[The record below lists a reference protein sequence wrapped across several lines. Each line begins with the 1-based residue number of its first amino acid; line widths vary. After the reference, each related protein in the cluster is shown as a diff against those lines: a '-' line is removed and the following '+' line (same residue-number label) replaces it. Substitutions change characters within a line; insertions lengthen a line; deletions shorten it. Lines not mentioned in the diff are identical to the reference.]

1 MIRRGPLPKAGATSA
16 FNSPRMGIELFLC
29 GALTGGGAGFGTL
42 GRPIF
47 WRKGDAPELRAR
59 GRKFQANFGF
69 VATDGPEE
77 YDLAL
82 LFLESFFVLKP
93 DYAAAGDSCL
103 QKDQSAMCADG
114 KGFGFLVEGSALRV
128 RAAKTN
134 RDLHEN
140 ALAAA
145 LWTGMCGCVG
155 NLGHAVSLSL
165 FYRRRPR
172 FTMRTGEGV
181 HKKFSGRE

>member
-1 MIRRGPLPKAGATSA
+1 
-16 FNSPRMGIELFLC
+16 MGIELFLW
-29 GALTGGGAGFGTL
+29 GALGRCSAGFRVF
-42 GRPIF
+42 GRPVF
-47 WRKGDAPELRAR
+47 GRKGDAPELRAR
-59 GRKFQANFGF
+59 GRKLETDFGL

-93 DYAAAGDSCL
+93 DYAAAGKPRL
-103 QKDQSAMCADG
+103 QKDQSAVCTDG
-114 KGFGFLVEGSALRV
+114 EGFGFLVEGPALGV

-134 RDLHEN
+134 GDLHKN

-155 NLGHAVSLSL
+155 NLRHAVSLSL
-165 FYRRRPR
+165 FY
-172 FTMRTGEGV
+172 
-181 HKKFSGRE
+181 